1 MAIEEMKLLS
11 VVGKEKYI
19 DDFIANYLI
28 DSGIQPEDAIRV
40 FNKGWK
46 LSYFNYDNT
55 ARGLKKQCDEAMKL
69 LEIEDVEHVEKI
81 ELDESIEE
89 LSEHLNSVYESISSL
104 KKYIVHKN
112 NLLNNLTEKIEILKH
127 LEKINVN
134 LKDLYNLRYMRFRF
148 GRIDKTNY
156 QNHYSDFQNL
166 KAIVFEVEEDGN
178 DLWIIYLTT
187 DNYSKEV
194 DSFFNIAKFER
205 IWLPSEIE
213 DIPSEYL
220 ERAKD
225 RLSKVKSELEDAIS
239 SFNIAK
245 KEYKIQLSKMYEKI
259 NLYIKISNVKKYM
272 AHDNKG
278 NFYIVGWMPT
288 SNLEQMIPRLD
299 KEKDI
304 DYVVKSH
311 MEVPNIPP
319 TNMKNNKFF
328 KPFEEIVKMY
338 GLPNYTEIDPTKF
351 VAITAFLM
359 FGFMFGDVG
368 HGLILLIVAII
379 LSRRK
384 SKLGPILVFGGI
396 SSIIFGFLYGSIFGK
411 EDIIPQILIS
421 PMEDIQTMLIAGI
434 GIGVVL
440 ILISMILNII
450 NAIKN
455 KNKAKIFF
463 DSNGIA
469 GIVFYITALAT
480 IIGFAINEK
489 INISIGIVIILIVIP
504 LILILFKDKLEGWM
518 DKKKQKTKISFVE
531 KFFELFEMLLSFISN
546 TISFV
551 RLAAFAI
558 NHVGLCMAVYILS
571 DMLGGVGSIVVNII
585 GNIIII
591 ALEGLIVSIQVLRL
605 EYYELFSRF
614 YSGDG
619 REYVPINNEKEE
631 I

>member
-19 DDFIANYLI
+19 DKFIANYLI
-28 DSGIQPEDAIRV
+28 NSGIQPEDAIKV
-40 FNKGWK
+40 FDKGWK

-55 ARGLKKQCDEAMKL
+55 ARGLMKQCKEAMKL
-69 LEIEDVEHVEKI
+69 IEIEEREQPEKL
-81 ELDESIEE
+81 ELDETIEE
-89 LSEHLNSVYESISSL
+89 LSEHLNTVYDSINTL
-104 KKYIVHKN
+104 KKYIIHKN
-112 NLLNNLTEKIEILKH
+112 DLVNNLTEKIEMIKH
-127 LEKINVN
+127 LKNININ
-134 LKDLYNLRYMRFRF
+134 LKDLYNLKYMRFRF
-148 GRIDKTNY
+148 GKIEKANY
-156 QNHYSDFQNL
+156 EKHYSDIKDL
-166 KAIVFEVEEDGN
+166 KAIVLEVEEDN
-178 DLWIIYLTT
+178 DDLWIIYLTT
-187 DNYSKEV
+187 ENYSKEV

-213 DIPSEYL
+213 GVPAEYL
-220 ERAKD
+220 ERAND
-225 RLSKVKSELEDAIS
+225 RLNKAKSELEEAIS
-239 SFNIAK
+239 TFNIAK

-259 NLYIKISNVKKYM
+259 NLYIKINNVKKYM

-278 NFYIVGWMPT
+278 NFYVVGWIPT
-288 SNLEQMIPRLD
+288 SNLEQMIPKLD

-311 MEVPNIPP
+311 LEVQNVPP
-319 TNMKNNKFF
+319 THMKNNKFF

-338 GLPNYTEIDPTKF
+338 GLPNYTELDPTKF

-379 LSRRK
+379 LSKRK

-434 GIGVVL
+434 GIGVIL
-440 ILISMILNII
+440 ILISMILNIV

-480 IIGFAINEK
+480 IVGFAMNGK
-489 INISIGIVIILIVIP
+489 INISIGIIVVLIVIP
-504 LILILFKDKLEGWM
+504 LILILFKDKLEEWM

-571 DMLGGVGSIVVNII
+571 DMLGGVGSIIINII
-585 GNIIII
+585 GNIIVI

-619 REYVPINNEKEE
+619 REYIPINNEKEE

>member
-19 DDFIANYLI
+19 DNFIAEYLI
-28 DSGIQPEDAIRV
+28 DCGIQPEDAIKV
-40 FNKGWK
+40 FDKGWK
-46 LSYFNYDNT
+46 LSYFNYDNR
-55 ARGLKKQCDEAMKL
+55 ARNLQKQCKEAMKV
-69 LEIEDVEHVEKI
+69 LEMQEVEHQEKVK
-81 ELDESIEE
+81 LDETIEA
-89 LSEHLNSVYESISSL
+89 LSEHLEDVCENITNL
-104 KKYIVHKN
+104 KKYIIHKN
-112 NLLNNLTEKIEILKH
+112 DLVDNLNEKIEIIKH

-134 LKDLYNLRYMRFRF
+134 LKDLYNLRYMRI
-148 GRIDKTNY
+148 RIGKINKLNY
-156 QNHYSDFQNL
+156 EKHYEDIQNL
-166 KAIVFEVEEDGN
+166 KAIVFEVEEEND

-213 DIPSEYL
+213 DIPAEYL

-225 RLSKVKSELEDAIS
+225 RLNKAKSELEDAIS
-239 SFNIAK
+239 TFNIAK
-245 KEYKIQLSKMYEKI
+245 KEYKMQLSKMYQKI
-259 NLYIKISNVKKYM
+259 NLYMKISNVKKYM

-278 NFYIVGWMPT
+278 NFYIVGWIPT
-288 SNLEQMIPRLD
+288 SNLEQIIPKLD

-311 MEVPNIPP
+311 MEVENIPP
-319 TNMKNNKFF
+319 TSMKNSKLF

-338 GLPNYTEIDPTKF
+338 GLPNYTELDPTKF

-368 HGLILLIVAII
+368 HGLILLIIAII

-384 SKLGPILVFGGI
+384 SKLGPVLIFGGI
-396 SSIIFGFLYGSIFGK
+396 SSIIFGVLYGSVFGK

-469 GIVFYITALAT
+469 GIIFYITALST
-480 IIGFAINEK
+480 IIGFAMNGK
-489 INISIGIVIILIVIP
+489 INISVGIIVVLIVIP

-571 DMLGGVGSIVVNII
+571 DMVGGAGSIIVDII
-585 GNIIII
+585 GNIIVI